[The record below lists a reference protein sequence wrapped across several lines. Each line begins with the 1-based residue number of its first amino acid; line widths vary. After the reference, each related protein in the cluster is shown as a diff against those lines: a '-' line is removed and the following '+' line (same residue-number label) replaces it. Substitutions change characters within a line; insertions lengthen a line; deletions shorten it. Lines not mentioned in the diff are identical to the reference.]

1 MGTYTSANLNAG
13 NANSSSIDKYPGLLF
28 SMSYFLKRP
37 ISCMLSEIHQ
47 SEANI
52 IPTTLEAGSTIVEHR
67 VVQPQRVT
75 VSFEVNN
82 IGYGPEHGGLLLF
95 DLEQM
100 LSNGDRY
107 YLYTDHQVYIS
118 MCVEQV
124 QGVMPAPFK
133 GKLQYQVIMKQVNY
147 FTPESKSNFYDTAI
161 KFGPEMYTETRALSF
176 SNNRSAA
183 RVGRSA
189 WYGYKGDLLGYRE
202 GNSVNYTDMHL
213 ESPRINQAQDLV
225 ILNAAQST
233 DVSMATRTNTDY
245 HANNPNLNGR
255 ASTLEDNTYLYVG
268 DGDWPELVDNSYNRT
283 VMPLSAVLYQENLM
297 KAGYTADEAKR
308 EAVLRATLNEKYQD
322 MNKMIRL
329 QTEDPDRYQ
338 LKISTY
344 GYMTVEESR
353 EDIKE
358 VQQAR
363 RFYRMQVETR
373 TMTKVD
379 LESIYQTTKSATKW

>member
-1 MGTYTSANLNAG
+1 MSTYTSANLNAG

-107 YLYTDHQVYIS
+107 YLYTDHQVYYS

-124 QGVMPAPFK
+124 QAVMAAPFK

-161 KFGPEMYTETRALSF
+161 KFGPEMYTDTRALSF

-202 GNSVNYTDMHL
+202 GNNVNYTDMHL
-213 ESPRINQAQDLV
+213 ESPRISQAQDLV

-233 DVSMATRTNTDY
+233 DVSIATRAGSKYYTD
-245 HANNPNLNGR
+245 NPSLNPG
-255 ASTLEDNTYLYVG
+255 ASTLDNNTYLNIDYSN
-268 DGDWPELVDNSYNRT
+268 WPDDDRAYKAE
-283 VMPLSAVLYQENLM
+283 VMPLSVALYRENLI
-297 KAGYTADEAKR
+297 KAGYTANEAKQ
-308 EAVLRATLNEKYQD
+308 EAVLRYTLNEKYQEQ
-322 MNKMIRL
+322 NELLKL
-329 QTEDPDRYQ
+329 KVEDPDRYQ
-338 LKISTY
+338 LKINDY
-344 GYMTVEESR
+344 GYLTEKESR
-353 EDIKE
+353 ADIQE

-373 TMTKVD
+373 TVTKVD
-379 LESIYQTTKSATKW
+379 LESIYQTTKSASKK